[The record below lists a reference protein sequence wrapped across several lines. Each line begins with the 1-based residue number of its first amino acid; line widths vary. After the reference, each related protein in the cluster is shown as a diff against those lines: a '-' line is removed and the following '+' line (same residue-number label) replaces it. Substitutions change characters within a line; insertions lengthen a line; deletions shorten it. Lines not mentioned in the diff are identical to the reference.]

1 MEMHSQNDSFSEFH
15 KGRLYV
21 NIAMVYFILLPL
33 LIIIF
38 IFNIVN
44 KLDIPSPLIFLLTV
58 IISSIPFN
66 IFYIYSQNKKES
78 RRNLELGDM
87 EDKIVRKNLRKWLSN
102 SKLVKF
108 NLLLNG

>member
-1 MEMHSQNDSFSEFH
+1 MNSQKGSFSEFH

-21 NIAMVYFILLPL
+21 IIAMFYFVILPL
-33 LIIIF
+33 LIVILIS
-38 IFNIVN
+38 NILN
-44 KLDIPSPLIFLLTV
+44 KLDIPNPLIFLIIV
-58 IISSIPFN
+58 IISSIPFK

-78 RRNLELGDM
+78 RRNLELRDM
-87 EDKIVRKNLRKWLSN
+87 KDKIVRKNFRKWLSN